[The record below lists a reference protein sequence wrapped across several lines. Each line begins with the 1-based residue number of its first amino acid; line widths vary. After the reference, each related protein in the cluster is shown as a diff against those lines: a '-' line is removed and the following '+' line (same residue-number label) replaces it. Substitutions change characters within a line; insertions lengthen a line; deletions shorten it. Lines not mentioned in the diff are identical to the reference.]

1 MQTSFFLFL
10 RASSED
16 RLMGHGNSR
25 LSMEAVTAMDPV
37 RRQRIVRLL
46 LVDDSLMPK
55 LSHAEIVVNEN

>member
-16 RLMGHGNSR
+16 RPYGPWQLAFPWMAGDSHGPC
-25 LSMEAVTAMDPV
+25 AATA
-37 RRQRIVRLL
+37 IVRLL

>member
-1 MQTSFFLFL
+1 
-10 RASSED
+10 
-16 RLMGHGNSR
+16 
-25 LSMEAVTAMDPV
+25 MDPV